1 MRRSHKG
8 DAEYERLRAASAAPE
23 KACPVCRELHDPDR
37 GLHFDGKGVNSCG
50 TYRVPLAKLT
60 ETCPPELGP
69 VFAAAPKM
77 LAALREMLEACP
89 RPAPLAAR
97 RPRYLAAVDAARAA
111 IARAEG
117 RA

>member
-1 MRRSHKG
+1 MKTFTINELRGMVAEGCQGHSEANAALAELARR
-8 DAEYERLRAASAAPE
+8 AEAAPE
-23 KACPVCRELHDPDR
+23 L
-37 GLHFDGKGVNSCG
+37 
-50 TYRVPLAKLT
+50 
-60 ETCPPELGP
+60 
-69 VFAAAPKM
+69 

-117 RA
+117 RG